1 MSQTINQAV
10 QYGSLCFLL
19 GGLAALHQAPMKGSV
34 LRQGTVVGQDCCTPT
49 RGAAAQCCVLLQP
62 QVRHPIHSVV
72 HAFRCA
78 IRGWRQ

>member
-19 GGLAALHQAPMKGSV
+19 GGLAALHQPPME
-34 LRQGTVVGQDCCTPT
+34 GTVVRQETVGWQGCVTPT
-49 RGAAAQCCVLLQP
+49 RGAAAQRCVLLQP
-62 QVRHPIHSVV
+62 KVRHPFHSVV
-72 HAFRCA
+72 HAVRRA

>member
-19 GGLAALHQAPMKGSV
+19 GGLAALRQPPMAGSV
-34 LRQGTVVGQDCCTPT
+34 KRRGTVVGQGGGTAT
-49 RGAAAQCCVLLQP
+49 RGASAQRCVLLQP
-62 QVRHPIHSVV
+62 KIRHPFHKLA
-72 HAFRCA
+72 HAILRA

>member
-19 GGLAALHQAPMKGSV
+19 GGLAALHQPPMEGSV
-34 LRQGTVVGQDCCTPT
+34 VRQGPVVGRGRGTPT
-49 RGAAAQCCVLLQP
+49 RGAAAQRCVLLQP
-62 QVRHPIHSVV
+62 KARHPILSLA
-72 HAFRCA
+72 HAVRCA